1 MRGFVDTSWGAGGSG
16 GAGLIPSL
24 DQFHT
29 PSDGTP
35 RPPGTFLPAPAE
47 RCLEFLDRTNT
58 EYTVLYPTTGLAYGR
73 IAHLRGS
80 GQARLSPGGPRWQ
93 PRQPGLRYLHRLSA
107 HACP

>member
-47 RCLEFLDRTNT
+47 AGWSSSTGPTPNTRCCI
-58 EYTVLYPTTGLAYGR
+58 P
-73 IAHLRGS
+73 
-80 GQARLSPGGPRWQ
+80 
-93 PRQPGLRYLHRLSA
+93 QPGWPTAASPIYEEAAKLD
-107 HACP
+107 